1 MGPSCPFQLEATK
14 NMLHL
19 YLLYACMHLAADK
32 HTGQAASTRCDE
44 SEAFFQA
51 EPCKKELPKKAD
63 RARKVSQYVWTW
75 LECQDTQADS
85 WIPADATDRGNRLY
99 KAQASVSDEKAL
111 AALLAPLTAQ
121 ARATLAPRDL
131 EHPFQR
137 TFQGPGNLSF
147 FIVGT
152 GSSVTA
158 YAVTNLDD
166 FQFTDMAT
174 DVSSAA
180 AAMTLE
186 KDLNFK
192 TIAEDAGVELSH
204 HTETSQRALPPPGG
218 IAAEP

>member
-1 MGPSCPFQLEATK
+1 
-14 NMLHL
+14 MLHL
-19 YLLYACMHLAADK
+19 YVLYACMHLAADK

-44 SEAFFQA
+44 SEVFFQA
-51 EPCKKELPKKAD
+51 EPCRKELPKKPD
-63 RARKVSQYVWTW
+63 RPTKVSKYVWTW
-75 LECQDTQADS
+75 LECQDTRADS
-85 WIPADATDRGNRLY
+85 WIPADASGGGNRLY
-99 KAQASVSDEKAL
+99 KAQASVSDGDGL

-121 ARATLAPRDL
+121 ARATLTPGELKHAL
-131 EHPFQR
+131 QR

-158 YAVTNLDD
+158 FAVTNLDD

-180 AAMTLE
+180 AAMTID
-186 KDLNFK
+186 KDLDFK

-204 HTETSQRALPPPGG
+204 HTEASERVMPPPGG
-218 IAAEP
+218 MATEP